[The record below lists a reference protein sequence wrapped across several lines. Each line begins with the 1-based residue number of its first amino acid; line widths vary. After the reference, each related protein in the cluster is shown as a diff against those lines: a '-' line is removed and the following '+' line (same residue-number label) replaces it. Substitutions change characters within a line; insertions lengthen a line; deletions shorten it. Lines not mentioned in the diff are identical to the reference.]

1 MIVEPR
7 IVSYINSLDMGNSDI
22 CNLIEKEALAD
33 NVPII
38 RKEMGNL
45 LKVLLALKQP
55 SKILEVGT
63 AVGYSSILMSEN
75 MPKDC
80 TITTIENYDKRI
92 PVARNNFKRAG
103 KEDVITLIEGDAM
116 DILKTLDGE
125 FDFVFIDAAK
135 GQYLYYFTEII
146 KKMPKGGLLIS
157 DNVLQEG
164 EIIQSKY
171 SITRRNRTIHERM
184 REYLYMLT
192 HSEEVVTSIVP
203 IGDGITLSVKQ

>member
-75 MPKDC
+75 KLGGIEDI
-80 TITTIENYDKRI
+80 TIQDNT
-92 PVARNNFKRAG
+92 RNIQTLFKKQKSCG
-103 KEDVITLIEGDAM
+103 IM
-116 DILKTLDGE
+116 
-125 FDFVFIDAAK
+125 
-135 GQYLYYFTEII
+135 Y
-146 KKMPKGGLLIS
+146 
-157 DNVLQEG
+157 VL
-164 EIIQSKY
+164 
-171 SITRRNRTIHERM
+171 
-184 REYLYMLT
+184 
-192 HSEEVVTSIVP
+192 
-203 IGDGITLSVKQ
+203 